1 LTKSYVIIGGLG
13 GVGLELADWLILRE
27 ARKLVLVSRS
37 GVKTGYQAQR
47 IRLVCDLENLH
58 LTRSRLWR
66 SYGVEVQ
73 ISTRDVTT
81 KQGCLDLIREAT
93 ELGSIDAI
101 FNLAVVLKD
110 ALLEDQTE
118 KTFRLSL
125 APKARTTTYLD
136 EITREICPHLR
147 SVLSTELP
155 MWLLF
160 ALGILSSSLRFP
172 AVAATPVRPTTAWPT
187 RSWKGSVRKENAT
200 DFQLW
205 RSSGAPS
212 ETCVWPN

>member
-1 LTKSYVIIGGLG
+1 
-13 GVGLELADWLILRE
+13 LELADWLILRE

-58 LTRSRLWR
+58 QTAPDFGGLTA
-66 SYGVEVQ
+66 VEVQ

-110 ALLEDQTE
+110 ARLGGSNRRD
-118 KTFRLSL
+118 FRLSL
-125 APKARTTTYLD
+125 APKARTTTHLD

-147 SVLSTELP
+147 
-155 MWLLF
+155 
-160 ALGILSSSLRFP
+160 
-172 AVAATPVRPTTAWPT
+172 
-187 RSWKGSVRKENAT
+187 
-200 DFQLW
+200 
-205 RSSGAPS
+205 
-212 ETCVWPN
+212 